1 MSDTNGQQNCIFCR
15 IVDGDIQAE
24 VVREDADTIAF
35 RDLDPRAPV
44 HVLVI
49 PKRHIAS
56 VNDVTADDRDVMGAL
71 FVAAREVAER
81 EQIAE
86 RGYRVVMNTG
96 GDAGQ
101 SVHHAHLH
109 VLGGRSMKWPPG

>member
-1 MSDTNGQQNCIFCR
+1 MAHRDCVFCR

-24 VVREDADTIAF
+24 VLREDDDTLAF
-35 RDLDPRAPV
+35 RDLDPKAPV

-56 VNDVTADDRDVMGAL
+56 VNDVTESDRTVMGSLFLAARDV
-71 FVAAREVAER
+71 ARR
-81 EQIAE
+81 EQLAE

-96 GDAGQ
+96 ADAGQ
-101 SVHHAHLH
+101 SVDHAHLH
-109 VLGGRSMKWPPG
+109 VLGGRQMTWPPG